1 MSPFPGRWEGGPGGV
16 QGSRPHS
23 GVAAFRPAAV
33 GHKVPIREVRPK
45 TTCLP
50 EKMVRAASRSV
61 RDGPVLAAAV
71 PGVASANANA
81 APRTVSTTR
90 SGPVE

>member
-1 MSPFPGRWEGGPGGV
+1 MDVPFSRPVGRRARRV

-23 GVAAFRPAAV
+23 GVAAFRTAAV
-33 GHKVPIREVRPK
+33 GHKVPIREVCPK

-61 RDGPVLAAAV
+61 PDGPVLAAK
-71 PGVASANANA
+71 
-81 APRTVSTTR
+81 
-90 SGPVE
+90 